1 MRAGTRGHRLLLMGS
16 VLLALVLIGAY
27 ASVAGPSDGGGA
39 PQARVEIKD
48 FAYQPATL
56 TVRTGTT
63 VTWINHDD
71 ELHTVTAS
79 AGRFASPGLEH
90 DETFFR
96 RFAEAGTYT
105 YFCALH
111 PRMTA
116 TIIVQ

>member
-1 MRAGTRGHRLLLMGS
+1 MRAR
-16 VLLALVLIGAY
+16 VLLALALAGAY

-39 PQARVEIKD
+39 PPARVEIKD
-48 FAYQPATL
+48 FAYQPETL

-90 DETFFR
+90 DETFFQ